1 VLLCNI
7 HDSIEFVL
15 NVLKVCNFGLGL
27 FKIQTTGVVGIEL
40 GEFATL
46 CIALGEEL
54 IVVEGAIIS
63 WHAIE
68 VAHVL
73 GLGTFLVGE
82 EGLVHFL
89 AVADADD
96 LDVFLL
102 TSEKFAYGFGL
113 SLDSTCRSFL
123 NKYITVLAMFEGEE
137 DEIDSSS
144 SDMLKRVIL
153 GSVRVMGLPWRI
165 WSIQRGMTE
174 PREHITL
181 P

>member
-1 VLLCNI
+1 MR
-7 HDSIEFVL
+7 
-15 NVLKVCNFGLGL
+15 FGLGL

-89 AVADADD
+89 AVADAPMT
-96 LDVFLL
+96 LM
-102 TSEKFAYGFGL
+102 S
-113 SLDSTCRSFL
+113 SFL
-123 NKYITVLAMFEGEE
+123 PPK
-137 DEIDSSS
+137 SSHTAS
-144 SDMLKRVIL
+144 A
-153 GSVRVMGLPWRI
+153 
-165 WSIQRGMTE
+165 
-174 PREHITL
+174 
-181 P
+181 

>member
-1 VLLCNI
+1 MYSRAC
-7 HDSIEFVL
+7 D
-15 NVLKVCNFGLGL
+15 FGLGL

-113 SLDSTCRSFL
+113 RLDSTCRSFL

-137 DEIDSSS
+137 DEIDGFF
-144 SDMLKRVIL
+144 RA
-153 GSVRVMGLPWRI
+153 
-165 WSIQRGMTE
+165 T
-174 PREHITL
+174 
-181 P
+181 